1 MATTLPTG
9 EQYEISAGP
18 YRAVVTE
25 VGATLRVFSNGG
37 RDILRGFAADRP
49 PSGGAGQEL
58 IPWPN
63 RIRDGRYVFDGVEQ
77 QLSLSEPPRHNA
89 SHGLARHAVWRLV
102 DLSESSVTQTLRI
115 FPQSGWPGVLEATL
129 THSLSDEGTVGDEGL
144 TVDVAAT
151 NIGATPLPFGYG
163 AHPYLTVGEAGVDEV
178 DLTIPAASYLT
189 VDDRLL
195 PVAVRDVEGTEFDR
209 RTGGKVGGQVL
220 DTAYTNLVRGSDGRW
235 RVRLAL
241 GERWAELWGEASF
254 GWTQVFTGGPKRDVS
269 IAVEPMSCGPD
280 AFNAGPTHADLIVI
294 APGEEFPGRWGIS
307 GA

>member
-18 YRAVVTE
+18 YRAVLTE
-25 VGATLRVFSNGG
+25 VGATLRVLSNGG
-37 RDILRGFAADRP
+37 RDVLRGFAANSAPTR
-49 PSGGAGQEL
+49 GAGQQL

-63 RIRDGRYVFDGVEQ
+63 RIRDGHYVFDGVEQ
-77 QLSLSEPPRHNA
+77 QLALSEPPRHNA

-102 DLSESSVTQTLRI
+102 DLGESSVTQSLRI

-129 THSLSDEGTVGDEGL
+129 TYTVGPEGL
-144 TVDVAAT
+144 VVDVGAT

-163 AHPYLTVGEAGVDEV
+163 AHPYLTVGETTVDEV
-178 DLTIPAASYLT
+178 YLTIPAASYLA

-195 PVAVRDVEGTEFDR
+195 PTEVRDVTGTAYDWR
-209 RTGGKVGGQVL
+209 GGGGRLGDAVL
-220 DTAYTNLVRGSDGRW
+220 DTAFTDLTRDEEGRW

-241 GERWAELWGEASF
+241 GDRWAQLWADKSF
-254 GWTQVFTGGPKRDVS
+254 GWTQVYTGADRRDVS

-280 AFNAGPTHADLIVI
+280 AFNPGPTHDAMIVLQ
-294 APGEEFPGRWGIS
+294 PGASFHGQWGIA
-307 GA
+307 GG

>member
-1 MATTLPTG
+1 MAITLPTG

-25 VGATLRVFSNGG
+25 LGATLRALTHGG
-37 RDILRGFAADRP
+37 RDVVRGFGQDAS
-49 PSGGAGQEL
+49 PSGGAGQQL

-63 RIRDGRYVFDGVEQ
+63 RIRDGRYVFNGVPQ
-77 QLSLSEPPRHNA
+77 QLSLSEPSRHNA

-129 THSLSDEGTVGDEGL
+129 THRVAPDGL
-144 TVDVAAT
+144 TVDVSAT
-151 NIGATPLPFGYG
+151 NIGATAVPFGYG
-163 AHPYLTVGEAGVDEV
+163 AHPYLTVGESSVDQV
-178 DLTIPAASYLT
+178 DLTVPAASYLD

-195 PVAVRDVEGTEFDR
+195 PVAVRDVTGTPYDR
-209 RTGGKVGGQVL
+209 RFGGTLGDHLL
-220 DTAYTNLVRGSDGRW
+220 DTAFTGLERGDDGRW
-235 RVRLAL
+235 RVRISL
-241 GERWAELWGEASF
+241 GERWAELWGEEPF
-254 GWTQVFTGGPKRDVS
+254 DWTQVFTGGPKRNVS

-280 AFNAGPTHADLIVI
+280 AFNAGPTHDDLIVLG
-294 APGEEFPGRWGIS
+294 PGEQFRGRWGID

>member
-25 VGATLRVFSNGG
+25 VGATLRVFTKGG
-37 RDILRGFAADRP
+37 RDVVRGFPADRP

-63 RIRDGRYVFDGVEQ
+63 RIRDGRYVFDGVQQ
-77 QLSLSEPPRHNA
+77 QLALSEPPRHNA
-89 SHGLARHAVWRLV
+89 SHGLARHAVWRLI

-129 THSLSDEGTVGDEGL
+129 TYTVGDGGL
-144 TVDVAAT
+144 IVDVAAT

-163 AHPYLTVGEAGVDEV
+163 AHPYLTVGENRVDEV
-178 DLTIPAASYLT
+178 RLSIPATSYLD

-195 PVAVRDVEGTEFDR
+195 PVAVLDVDGTSFDR
-209 RTGGKVGGQVL
+209 RAGEVLGDQLL
-220 DTAYTNLVRGSDGRW
+220 DTAYTGLDRGPDGRW
-235 RVRLAL
+235 RVRLEL
-241 GERWAELWGEASF
+241 GDRWAELWGDESF

-280 AFNAGPTHADLIVI
+280 AFNAGPTHADLVVLE
-294 APGEEFPGRWGIS
+294 PGEEFLGRWGID

>member
-25 VGATLRVFSNGG
+25 VGATLRAFANGG
-37 RDILRGFAADRP
+37 RDVLRGFAADRP

-115 FPQSGWPGVLEATL
+115 FPQPGWPGVLEATL
-129 THSLSDEGTVGDEGL
+129 THSVGDAGL
-144 TVDVAAT
+144 VVDVAAS

-163 AHPYLTVGEAGVDEV
+163 AHPYLTVGESTVDEV
-178 DLTIPAASYLT
+178 ELTIPAASYLA

-195 PVAVRDVEGTEFDR
+195 PVAVLDVAQTEYDR
-209 RTGGKVGGQVL
+209 RAGGALGAQVL
-220 DTAYTNLVRGSDGRW
+220 DTAYTDLLRGADGRW
-235 RVRLAL
+235 RVRLGRGA
-241 GERWAELWGEASF
+241 RWAELWGDESF

-280 AFNAGPTHADLIVI
+280 AFNPGPTNAALIVLG
-294 APGEEFPGRWGIS
+294 PGEEFHGRWGID

>member
-25 VGATLRVFSNGG
+25 VGATLRALTNAG
-37 RDILRGFAADRP
+37 RDVVRGFPADRA
-49 PSGGAGQEL
+49 SSAGAGQQL

-89 SHGLARHAVWRLV
+89 THGLARHAVWRLV

-115 FPQSGWPGVLEATL
+115 FPQPGWPGVLEATL
-129 THSLSDEGTVGDEGL
+129 TYGLGPDGLSVE
-144 TVDVAAT
+144 VAAA
-151 NIGATPLPFGYG
+151 NIGATTLPFGYG
-163 AHPYLTVGEAGVDEV
+163 AHPYLTVGEESVDDV
-178 DLTIPAASYLT
+178 DLTIPAASHLE

-195 PVAVRDVEGTEFDR
+195 PVVVLDVTATEYDR
-209 RTGGKVGGQVL
+209 RAGGRLDDQVL
-220 DTAYTNLVRGSDGRW
+220 DTAFTGLDRGADGRW
-235 RVRLAL
+235 RVRLEL
-241 GERWAELWGEASF
+241 GERWAELWGEEAF
-254 GWTQVFTGGPKRDVS
+254 GWAQVFTGGPRRDAS

-280 AFNAGPTHADLIVI
+280 AFNDGPTHDDLIVLE
-294 APGEEFPGRWGIS
+294 PGGAFHGRWGID